1 MQPSLSEFRKY
12 YNVAIYPELV
22 RLDYER
28 KRLLRYMGLSVVLV
42 VLAVLFATM
51 ARAWLVAFLLV
62 LPVLGYVSWL
72 GYQYRLYRQKFK
84 PHVVGLILDFLDEDP
99 NIGLLRYQADR
110 AIDEQTFCASRL
122 FVARRSEYDSYEGE
136 DFISGTLGSLEF
148 EVSELRV
155 LVRSRVRHTFQTV
168 FRGVFCHARTSFPT
182 SGQLYLLPR
191 HREQFLTRTLHNLA
205 VGGLKEVS
213 HELNDEAFVEE
224 FMVYADRTVR
234 LHKLM
239 LPHLRRELVAY
250 IEETG
255 KEIYLA
261 FHNQQVY
268 IAVSQDKDLLEPPL
282 WFSVVRF
289 ELVREF
295 FEDVRML
302 LRLIEML
309 DEVV

>member
-12 YNVAIYPELV
+12 YNLAIHPELV

-28 KRLLRYMGLSVVLV
+28 KRLLRYMGLSVVLL
-42 VLAVLFATM
+42 VLAVVFAAM
-51 ARAWLVAFLLV
+51 AGAWLVAFLLV
-62 LPVLGYVSWL
+62 LPVLGYASWL

-99 NIGLLRYQADR
+99 NIGLLHYEADR
-110 AIDEQTFCASRL
+110 AIDEQTFRASRL
-122 FVARRSEYDSYEGE
+122 FVAHYDYYEGE
-136 DFISGTLGSLEF
+136 DYISGTLGSLEF
-148 EVSELRV
+148 EMSELRV
-155 LVRSRVRHTFQTV
+155 SERSRVRHTLQTV

-182 SGQLYLLPR
+182 TGKLYLLPR
-191 HREQFLTRTLHNLA
+191 HHEQFLTRTLNSLA
-205 VGGLKEVS
+205 VEGLKEVS
-213 HELNDEAFVEE
+213 REINDEAFVET
-224 FMVYADRTVR
+224 FMVYADRVVR
-234 LHKLM
+234 LHKLL
-239 LPHLRRELVAY
+239 LPHLRQELMTY

-261 FHNQQVY
+261 FHNQQIY
-268 IAVSQDKDLLEPPL
+268 IAVSHDKDLLEPPL
-282 WFSVVRF
+282 WYSVVSF

-295 FEDVRML
+295 FEDVRLL